1 MAKKGNPAWVK
12 GVSGNPGGA
21 KPAIV
26 NGIHVPTLAREYG
39 PEAIRTL
46 AEIMRDK
53 EAPAAPRVKAAEV
66 LLNRGFGLAPAVV
79 TLLNERRDAEDY
91 TDEELAEALAGEE
104 PTGD

>member
-53 EAPAAPRVKAAEV
+53 AAPAAPRVKAAEV

-79 TLLNERRDAEDY
+79 TLLNEKRDAEDY
-91 TDEELAEALAGEE
+91 TDEELAAALAGEE